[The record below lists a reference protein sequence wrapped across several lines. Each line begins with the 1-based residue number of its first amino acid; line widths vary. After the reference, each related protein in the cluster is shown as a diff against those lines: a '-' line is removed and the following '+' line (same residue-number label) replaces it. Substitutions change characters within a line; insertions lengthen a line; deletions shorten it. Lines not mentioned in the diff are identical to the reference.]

1 MGALVGLVVALCSAL
16 FVGATGGVTK
26 LDVIGEGASIEP
38 VFSIPASA
46 FWMVAIITGV
56 VCGLVVAIATRAI
69 AIVIDPDTTG
79 ASSWV
84 IASLGAVVGGVVA
97 FSVFPLGV
105 TLLGSVQD
113 GLATVS
119 VADFVLLSAVAGITG
134 GAIIVWQ
141 SYIMARPPQ
150 AQQDPELLA
159 P

>member
-1 MGALVGLVVALCSAL
+1 VAS
-16 FVGATGGVTK
+16 
-26 LDVIGEGASIEP
+26 
-38 VFSIPASA
+38 
-46 FWMVAIITGV
+46 
-56 VCGLVVAIATRAI
+56 
-69 AIVIDPDTTG
+69 
-79 ASSWV
+79 
-84 IASLGAVVGGVVA
+84 
-97 FSVFPLGV
+97 SVFPLGV